1 MAGFQI
7 LLHVLVLLMVTGLC
21 VNAYPRY
28 NPAVESFLGRI
39 STALARG
46 EEVGTLTSGQWRGR

>member
-7 LLHVLVLLMVTGLC
+7 LLHVLVLMVAGLC

-39 STALARG
+39 STALARE
-46 EEVGTLTSGQWRGR
+46 EEVGTLTRS

>member
-28 NPAVESFLGRI
+28 NPAVESFLSRI
-39 STALARG
+39 STALARE
-46 EEVGTLTSGQWRGR
+46 EEVGTLTRS